1 LITKM
6 YLDLGTS
13 MKISARNVLKGR
25 VKRIVEGLVN
35 SEVAVELPEGME
47 ITYIITKRSVEKIL
61 I

>member
-1 LITKM
+1 MITKM